1 MCDHADDIIL
11 WSGCED
17 MADVARQMVEE
28 GAFGE
33 IPAHLQNYIDYEAY
47 GRDLF
52 FGGTFVETRDGVFEI
67 IR

>member
-1 MCDHADDIIL
+1 MCIRD
-11 WSGCED
+11 
-17 MADVARQMVEE
+17 REE